1 MATKI
6 STNNGEFVI
15 VDTFDYLTGKS
26 YYEVYMPNDE
36 ECNGEYV
43 GDYTPQFNIDD
54 EYEEF
59 IEDFEMWL
67 DDNNIVNI

>member
-6 STNNGEFVI
+6 STNNGEFAI
-15 VDTFDYLTGKS
+15 IDRLDYLTGKS
-26 YYEVYMPNDE
+26 YYEVYMLIEE
-36 ECNGEYV
+36 ECCGEYV

-59 IEDFEMWL
+59 IKDLEMWL
-67 DDNNIVNI
+67 DENI